1 MYMTQRCS
9 KKKRILFICMTQ
21 RCFRIYYIGT
31 LLLTVTLCTPRMT
44 AFPPTKWAVRLIRD
58 LDTMECASLSESGI
72 SMEAFMAVK
81 PAGGEE
87 GNFRFVLAGP
97 EKLKLRFNI
106 QAVLSSGLFA
116 GMVAEAEINVGD
128 HVQLVK
134 NSVCTKWINVL
145 ELVQSQDMS
154 VVNGL
159 GEDVADEF
167 IAAMAEFKKDQ
178 QQESR
183 SCGHVA
189 HNASRPVNQHNLTC
203 LKLCMT
209 PIQLVSL

>member
-1 MYMTQRCS
+1 
-9 KKKRILFICMTQ
+9 
-21 RCFRIYYIGT
+21 
-31 LLLTVTLCTPRMT
+31 MT

-128 HVQLVK
+128 HVQMVK
-134 NSVCTKWINVL
+134 NSVCTKWMDVL

-178 QQESR
+178 QQESSDPEAAGISFR
-183 SCGHVA
+183 WIIGNKKGDSEILLMAQVQI
-189 HNASRPVNQHNLTC
+189 PIIL
-203 LKLCMT
+203 MT
-209 PIQLVSL
+209 NNIETLYVFAIE